1 MENKE
6 NKLSLEEYKI
16 QVWKC
21 LQNVHLTDK
30 LDASSLQDLRSE
42 AYVIATSAKKYASVA
57 SKAHQ
62 KQAIVNAAT
71 TSLNE
76 ARSARLTKQRAFE
89 ASFCPLAYINE
100 QTGEEKVY
108 QPTNY
113 SESVL
118 NGIIRTEIFE
128 ALEELYEGIRL
139 TVAELPEVEQNLAEL
154 AMSDEDLTQE
164 QIAECFGVTAR
175 TIRNRYAA
183 LAPHFEAIY
192 NEMKALRAELN

>member
-1 MENKE
+1 MKSKE
-6 NKLSLEEYKI
+6 KKLSLEQYKI

-62 KQAIVNAAT
+62 KAAIANAAM

-76 ARSARLTKQRAFE
+76 ARSARQTKQRAFE
-89 ASFCPLAYINE
+89 QSFSPLASINE

-108 QPTNY
+108 QVVNY

-118 NGIIRTEIFE
+118 NGIIRTEI
-128 ALEELYEGIRL
+128 LETLDKLYEDIRL
-139 TVAELPEVEQNLAEL
+139 TVAELPEVEQKLAKL
-154 AMSDEDLTQE
+154 TMSDEDLTQE
-164 QIAECFGVTAR
+164 QIAACFGVTAR
-175 TIRNRYAA
+175 TIRNRYDA

-192 NEMKALRAELN
+192 NEINALRAELN